1 MFNQIVT
8 ASLRNRVLVL
18 AASLLMIGLGSWIVP
33 RLDIDV
39 LPDLNR
45 PTVTIQVESHGL
57 AAEEV
62 EQLVTFPIESAMQGI
77 PGVTR
82 VRSTSSL
89 TEGRKP
95 ARAWS

>member
-1 MFNQIVT
+1 MFNQLILG
-8 ASLRNRVLVL
+8 SLRHRVAVL
-18 AASLLMIGLGSWIVP
+18 AASVLLIGLGVWVVP
-33 RLDIDV
+33 RLNVDV

-45 PTVTIQVESHGL
+45 PTVNIQIEAHGL

-62 EQLVTFPIESAMQGI
+62 EQLVTVPIEAAMQGL

-89 TEGRKP
+89 CL
-95 ARAWS
+95 